1 LGVGSWSV
9 WESLFISKYLLNFDT
24 YLSYNDKTDA
34 ESASGG
40 SEEPVKSI
48 KRLPISPL
56 LFVVVN
62 AAWYLIAVV
71 LVLTVVLSI
80 AGAGVAVQIGPD
92 GALNIDAAH
101 PNVTMAIPVAVRVD
115 DRTPVSAP
123 ALGIPHAELRDLQ
136 GTLRFPPRWGAFFV
150 ANLVLAICWLGLAL
164 WVLGLLRSLIGA
176 LRAGRPFVAANASR
190 VRSIGWAVIIG
201 EIIRVSVVY
210 FENRY
215 AMTHFAAPGLQFMAR
230 PDLSGFAIVHGL
242 IILALAEVF
251 RAGTRL
257 DEDQSLTV

>member
-1 LGVGSWSV
+1 M
-9 WESLFISKYLLNFDT
+9 E
-24 YLSYNDKTDA
+24 LSYIDKAGECEDSSPA
-34 ESASGG
+34 GG
-40 SEEPVKSI
+40 VKPVNSI
-48 KRLPISPL
+48 KRSPVSPV

-62 AAWYLIAVV
+62 AAWYLVATV
-71 LVLTVVLSI
+71 LVLTVLLTL
-80 AGAGVAVQIGPD
+80 AGASVAIQIGPD
-92 GALNIDAAH
+92 GAFNIDAAH
-101 PNVTMAIPVAVRVD
+101 PHVTMAIPVSVRVD
-115 DRTPVSAP
+115 DRTLRVSAP
-123 ALGIPHAELRDLQ
+123 ALGIEQTQLLDLQ

-150 ANLVLAICWLGLAL
+150 ANLVLAICSFGLAL

-201 EIIRVSVVY
+201 EIVRVSVVY

-215 AMTHFAAPGLQFMAR
+215 AMTHFAAQGLQFMAR
-230 PDLSGFAIVHGL
+230 PDISVFAIVHGL

-257 DEDQSLTV
+257 DEDQSLTI

>member
-1 LGVGSWSV
+1 M
-9 WESLFISKYLLNFDT
+9 NT
-24 YLSYNDKTDA
+24 
-34 ESASGG
+34 
-40 SEEPVKSI
+40 I
-48 KRLPISPL
+48 KRSPVAPV

-62 AAWYLIAVV
+62 VAWYLMAAV
-71 LVLTVVLSI
+71 LVLAVLLTL
-80 AGAGVAVQIGPD
+80 AGASVAIQIGPN

-101 PNVTMAIPVAVRVD
+101 PNVTMAIPVSVRVD
-115 DRTPVSAP
+115 DRALGVSAP
-123 ALGIPHAELRDLQ
+123 ALGIEHAQLLDLR

-150 ANLVLAICWLGLAL
+150 ANLVFAICGLSLTL

-190 VRSIGWAVIIG
+190 VRLIGWAVLIG
-201 EIIRVSVVY
+201 EIVRVSVVY

-215 AMTHFAAPGLQFMAR
+215 AMTHFAAQGLQFIAR
-230 PDLSGFAIVHGL
+230 PDLNVVAILHGL

-257 DEDQSLTV
+257 DEDQSLTI

>member
-1 LGVGSWSV
+1 
-9 WESLFISKYLLNFDT
+9 
-24 YLSYNDKTDA
+24 
-34 ESASGG
+34 
-40 SEEPVKSI
+40 VKSI
-48 KRLPISPL
+48 NRSPVSPV

-71 LVLTVVLSI
+71 LVLTVLLTV
-80 AGAGVAVQIGPD
+80 AGASVAVQIGPD

-115 DRTPVSAP
+115 DALRVSAP
-123 ALGIPHAELRDLQ
+123 ALGIEHAQLLDLK
-136 GTLRFPPRWGAFFV
+136 GTLRFPPRRGAFFV
-150 ANLVLAICWLGLAL
+150 ANLVLVIGWLGLAL
-164 WVLGLLRSLIGA
+164 WILGLLRSFIWA

-190 VRSIGWAVIIG
+190 VRSIGWAVILG
-201 EIIRVSVVY
+201 EIGRASVVY

-215 AMTHFAAPGLQFMAR
+215 AMTHFASQGLQFMAR
-230 PDLSGFAIVHGL
+230 PDVSVFAIVNGL

-257 DEDQSLTV
+257 DEDQSLTI

>member
-1 LGVGSWSV
+1 M
-9 WESLFISKYLLNFDT
+9 
-24 YLSYNDKTDA
+24 
-34 ESASGG
+34 
-40 SEEPVKSI
+40 PVKS
-48 KRLPISPL
+48 RPRSPVTPL

-62 AAWYLIAVV
+62 AAWYLVAGV
-71 LVLTVVLSI
+71 LVLTVLLTL
-80 AGAGVAVQIGPD
+80 AGASVAIQLAPD

-101 PNVTMAIPVAVRVD
+101 PNVTMAIPVSVRVD
-115 DRTPVSAP
+115 DRTLPVSAP
-123 ALGIPHAELRDLQ
+123 DLGIEQAQLLNLQ

-176 LRAGRPFVAANASR
+176 LRAGQPFAAANASR
-190 VRSIGWAVIIG
+190 VRAIGWAVIIG
-201 EIIRVSVVY
+201 EIVRVSVVY

-215 AMTHFAAPGLQFMAR
+215 AMTHFAAQGLQFMAR
-230 PDLSGFAIVHGL
+230 PDISVFAIVHGL

-257 DEDQSLTV
+257 DEDQSLTI